1 MPFAMTRLTHIPL
14 LFIALF
20 TLALSSCVSVE
31 KLVENGNYDES
42 IRLAQKKLSGK
53 QKKNPKFVAALET
66 AFNKVTS
73 ADMER
78 ARRMA
83 EGGNPDWVRI
93 EAIYAKVQRRQ
104 DALIPLLPLVDKN
117 GYQAD
122 FRFARVNG
130 LIAKAADNA
139 AAQLYN
145 EATSLLTDARAGN
158 KAAGREA
165 FYAFDRVTDFRANYR
180 DVNALSVEARE
191 LGKVY
196 VAVAMVNQ
204 TGGFLPA
211 GFERELLRP
220 TGQTLDDNWRFYD
233 FQPVAGKN
241 YDYNARIVINE
252 IQVSP
257 ERINERAYIDEKEI
271 TDGEEYVLDADG
283 NVAKDTLGN
292 DITRPRLVVIRADV
306 LEILQTKTVVVSGS
320 LELFDVRAS
329 RVVDRDR
336 ITAEARFENYA
347 STFRGDRRA
356 LSNDTRRNIG
366 NRPVQFPSD
375 EALIL
380 DAADVLK
387 PRLAERLADSS
398 RVI

>member
-1 MPFAMTRLTHIPL
+1 MTRLTHIPFIL
-14 LFIALF
+14 IALF
-20 TLALSSCVSVE
+20 TLALTSCVSVE
-31 KLVENGNYDES
+31 NLVESGNYDET
-42 IRLAQKKLSGK
+42 IRLAQRKLTGK
-53 QKKNPKFVAALET
+53 QKKNPKFVLALET
-66 AFNKVTS
+66 AFNKVTA

-83 EGGNPDWVRI
+83 ESGNADWVRI
-93 EAIYAKVQRRQ
+93 EAIYSKIQRRQ
-104 DALIPLLPLVDKN
+104 DALMPLLPVVDKN

-122 FRFARVNG
+122 LRFARVDG
-130 LIAKAADNA
+130 LIAKASDNA
-139 AAQLYN
+139 AAQLYA
-145 EATSLLTDARAGN
+145 EAMAILAEARAGN

-165 FYAFDRVTDFRANYR
+165 FYALDRVTDFRANYR
-180 DVNALSVEARE
+180 DVNALSIEARE

-196 VAVAMVNQ
+196 ISVAMVNQ

-220 TGQTLDDNWRFYD
+220 TGPTLDDNWRFYD
-233 FQPVAGKN
+233 FKQVPGKQ
-241 YDYNARIVINE
+241 YDYNARIIIDD

-257 ERINERAYIDEKEI
+257 ERLNTRTYIDEREI
-271 TDGEEYVLDADG
+271 TDGEEYVLDANG

-292 DITRPRLVVIRADV
+292 DITRPRLVTVRADV
-306 LEILQTKTVVVSGS
+306 VEVLQTKSVVVSGS
-320 LELFDVRAS
+320 LELFDVRAR

-336 ITAEARFENYA
+336 VTAEARFENYA
-347 STFRGDRRA
+347 STFLGDRRA
-356 LSNDTRRNIG
+356 LSRDTRRNIG
-366 NRPVQFPSD
+366 NRPAQFPSD

-387 PRLAERLADSS
+387 PRLTERLAYSS

>member
-1 MPFAMTRLTHIPL
+1 MTRLTHIPL
-14 LFIALF
+14 VFIALF
-20 TLALSSCVSVE
+20 TLALTSCVSVE
-31 KLVENGNYDES
+31 KLVESGNYDET
-42 IRLAQKKLSGK
+42 IRLAQRKLTGK
-53 QKKNPKFVAALET
+53 QKKNPKFVLALET
-66 AFNKVTS
+66 AFNKVTA

-83 EGGNPDWVRI
+83 ESGNADWVRI
-93 EAIYAKVQRRQ
+93 EAIYAKIQRRQ
-104 DALIPLLPLVDKN
+104 DALKPLLPVVDKR
-117 GYQAD
+117 GYQAE
-122 FRFARVNG
+122 FRFARVDG
-130 LIAKAADNA
+130 LIAKASDNA
-139 AAQLYN
+139 AAQLYD
-145 EATSLLTDARAGN
+145 EATSLLAEARAGN
-158 KAAGREA
+158 NAAGRDA
-165 FYAFDRVTDFRANYR
+165 YRTFDRVTDFRANYR
-180 DVNALSVEARE
+180 DVNNLRNEARE

-196 VAVAMVNQ
+196 VSVAMVNQ

-220 TGQTLDDNWRFYD
+220 TGPTLDDNWRFYD
-233 FQPVAGKN
+233 FQPVPGKE
-241 YDYNARIVINE
+241 YDYNARIVIDG

-257 ERINERAYIDEKEI
+257 ERVNSRTYIDEREI
-271 TDGEEYVLDADG
+271 TDGEEYVLDANG

-306 LEILQTKTVVVSGS
+306 VEVLQTKAVVVSGS
-320 LELFDVRAS
+320 LELYDVRAR

-336 ITAEARFENYA
+336 VTAEARFENYA

-356 LSNDTRRNIG
+356 LSRDTRRNIG

-387 PRLAERLADSS
+387 PRLTERLADSS